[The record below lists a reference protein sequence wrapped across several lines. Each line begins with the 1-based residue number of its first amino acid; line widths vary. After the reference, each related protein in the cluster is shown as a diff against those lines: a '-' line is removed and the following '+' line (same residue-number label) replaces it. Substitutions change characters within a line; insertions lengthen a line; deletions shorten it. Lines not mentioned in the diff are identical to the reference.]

1 MLVACIRTP
10 YRLRIRLGIQLA
22 SAKFLIGPYNLGSR
36 VLYISPTDIVSI
48 SLPSI

>member
-1 MLVACIRTP
+1 MLVACIYTP

-22 SAKFLIGPYNLGSR
+22 SAEFLIGPYNLGNR
-36 VLYISPTDIVSI
+36 VLSVSPTDVVSI